1 MMRDGQ
7 AYREIE
13 GFLEFLKIEKGY
25 SPATIRAYGT
35 DLLQFAQWLA
45 DVGDAPDLAGIARR
59 DIQRFLA
66 ELHRR
71 AVKKT
76 SIARKLST
84 LRTFFSYLIRKKKIA
99 ASPVATI
106 ANPKQDHYQPRFLN
120 VDQSFAILDAGKQIK
135 NQASQRSARKDI
147 EPVWIVWRDLALA
160 ELLYGAGLRISEA
173 LGLKASE
180 VRGAS
185 LVVRVLGKGSAQRIV
200 PMGQAARA
208 SIDRWL
214 EVRPHFLRGENAE
227 ALFLGVSG
235 KPLNRREGVRILK
248 RLCERAGLAQAI
260 SPHGLRHSF
269 ASHLLEGGAD
279 MRAVQEL
286 LGHARL
292 TTTQRYTHISLGKVI
307 AAYDAA
313 HPKAAPTTEKEKAD
327 E

>member
-1 MMRDGQ
+1 MTQDSQ
-7 AYREIE
+7 VYEEIE
-13 GFLEFLKIEKGY
+13 GFLAFLKIEKGY
-25 SPATIRAYGT
+25 SPATVRAYGT
-35 DLLQFAQWLA
+35 DLLQFAQWMA

-76 SIARKLST
+76 SIARKLSA

-99 ASPVATI
+99 ASPVDTI
-106 ANPKQDHYQPRFLN
+106 ANPKQAHYQPRFLN
-120 VDQSFAILDAGKQIK
+120 VDQAFAILDVENQIK
-135 NQASQRSARKDI
+135 NQASQKNVRKGID
-147 EPVWIVWRDLALA
+147 PTWVVWRDLALA

-173 LGLKASE
+173 LSLKASE
-180 VRGAS
+180 VKGGS
-185 LVVRVLGKGSAQRIV
+185 LMVRVLGKGSAQRIV

-214 EVRPHFLRGENAE
+214 GVRPYFLHSENTE

-235 KPLNRREGVRILK
+235 RPLNRREGARILE
-248 RLCERAGLAQAI
+248 RLCERAGLAQSI

-313 HPKAAPTTEKEKAD
+313 HPRGAHAIEEEKNNE
-327 E
+327 